1 MRVSDIIDVNAIAEE
16 KLAMSDYEESEN
28 SIRDILIE
36 IDIEEIPGQLTIWDI
51 PIDDSIDCPEERME
65 AAA

>member
-1 MRVSDIIDVNAIAEE
+1 
-16 KLAMSDYEESEN
+16 MSDYEGSEN
-28 SIRDILIE
+28 AIRDILIE